1 MNILEQEDIVKG
13 MPDKLL
19 IEQSQN
25 PTSGIPQFLLVSELQ
40 RREKVRAN
48 YQGNKEKMPT
58 TTVADQVLQ
67 QGIAS
72 VNPMP
77 DPLMNAAMGVPQQ
90 PMMPQQA
97 RMTAA
102 GGGMMPYRMATGRDA
117 PSIYDMLGVGPE
129 DLTAEQVVAR

>member
-1 MNILEQEDIVKG
+1 MNILDQEDMVKG
-13 MPDKLL
+13 MPDEVLVA
-19 IEQSQN
+19 QSQN
-25 PTSGIPQFLLVSELQ
+25 PTGGIPQFLLVSEIQ
-40 RREKVRAN
+40 RREKMRASH
-48 YQGNKEKMPT
+48 QGGQQQMPMP
-58 TTVADQVLQ
+58 TVADQVLQ

-102 GGGMMPYRMATGRDA
+102 GGGMMPYRMATGTDI
-117 PSIYDMLGVGPE
+117 PFPE
-129 DLTAEQVVAR
+129 DFFNLPLSALGSTA

>member
-13 MPDKLL
+13 MPDEVL
-19 IEQSQN
+19 IAQSQN
-25 PTSGIPQFLLVSELQ
+25 PTGGIPQFLLVSEIQ

-58 TTVADQVLQ
+58 TTVVDQVLQ

-72 VNPMP
+72 INPMP
-77 DPLMNAAMGVPQQ
+77 DPLMNTAMGVPQRS
-90 PMMPQQA
+90 MMPQQA

-102 GGGMMPYRMATGRDA
+102 GGGMMPYRMARGRDI
-117 PSIYDMLGVGPE
+117 PFPE
-129 DLTAEQVVAR
+129 DFFNLPLSLNDQNL